1 MTVLWENK
9 KVSMNTNEPVLIIND
24 RRSEVWFIERTFQ
37 KEGFRTI
44 AAFNGKSGLDKVREE
59 QPGLVILDTTL
70 PDIDGY
76 QVYQSMQKDPAT
88 SGIPVLFLSL
98 NRDTDENKLK
108 ILLGNNPLSG
118 SGKQTK
124 SRQPAVIE
132 FLSKPAKAQEL
143 LTGAQSLFKQRDQ
156 YLLPENET
164 RPGPILIIDDNRSL
178 VRLAERALQKDGF
191 NVVTAFSGIDGL
203 RKVKEEKPGLIIL
216 DIILPELSGFDILQ
230 QVRQQTDVPVI
241 MLTSDNHI
249 DSIKKT
255 MALGADDYLLK
266 PISTV
271 ELLTRVHN
279 KLDSSG

>member
-1 MTVLWENK
+1 
-9 KVSMNTNEPVLIIND
+9 
-24 RRSEVWFIERTFQ
+24 
-37 KEGFRTI
+37 
-44 AAFNGKSGLDKVREE
+44 
-59 QPGLVILDTTL
+59 
-70 PDIDGY
+70 
-76 QVYQSMQKDPAT
+76 
-88 SGIPVLFLSL
+88 
-98 NRDTDENKLK
+98 
-108 ILLGNNPLSG
+108 
-118 SGKQTK
+118 
-124 SRQPAVIE
+124 
-132 FLSKPAKAQEL
+132 SKPAKAQEL